1 MTITVE
7 KIVGDKFYIKG
18 YCTHDE
24 TKPTDDVALGSSM
37 LEVDTGDKYY
47 FVDDTSGWEKH

>member
-7 KIVGDKFYIKG
+7 KIIGDKFYIKG

-47 FVDDTSGWEKH
+47 FVDDVSGWEKH